1 MTTTKNVQLMITLPK
16 LYRDCLRKLAA
27 EQNLR
32 NPDQIIT
39 PAGLGK
45 EILCAHLDEL
55 MQEKTDGE

>member
-1 MTTTKNVQLMITLPK
+1 MTKNVQLMLTLPK
-16 LYRDCLRKLAA
+16 HYRDCLRKLAA

-55 MQEKTDGE
+55 MQAKKDGE